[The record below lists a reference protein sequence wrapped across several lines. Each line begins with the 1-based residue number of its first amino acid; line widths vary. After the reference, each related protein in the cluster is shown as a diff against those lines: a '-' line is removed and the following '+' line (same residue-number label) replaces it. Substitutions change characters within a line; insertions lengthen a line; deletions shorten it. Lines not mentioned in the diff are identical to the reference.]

1 MIFALTT
8 SVLQRSF
15 YLLVEKTSRS
25 GNFKLSG
32 SSHSSHFLVVLCTA
46 LAVLKQ
52 KGIIGVATF
61 FRSKW
66 ETAMPMQSEFVKNV
80 HLNTVKTMSQHGMHP
95 QKIVEHL
102 KSVSCDDDDI
112 GELMQAIK
120 PELYQG
126 STSQLKP

>member
-1 MIFALTT
+1 MTNKKRYFF
-8 SVLQRSF
+8 SV
-15 YLLVEKTSRS
+15 VI
-25 GNFKLSG
+25 
-32 SSHSSHFLVVLCTA
+32 CTA
-46 LAVLKQ
+46 TPAVRRISLFIFYANLAVLGKR
-52 KGIIGVATF
+52 GIIELATF

-80 HLNTVKTMSQHGMHP
+80 HLNTVKTMSQHGIQP

-120 PELYQG
+120 LEPYPNG
-126 STSQLKP
+126 KRHLKR